1 MTVIN
6 AFPSVVG
13 SYPGSNHA
21 NACGSEVYYDP
32 VLKKDSKLYSSCPGV
47 GDAITACQ
55 KSGKKVMLSLGG
67 GWPTDYYL
75 PSPEVA
81 TWTAQFLIGAYGPP
95 TAAWKAAGR
104 PRPFGDAVVDGFD
117 LDLEAQTYD
126 MPSAEYIYKN
136 YDVFGKYVK
145 SNSKMLLSAAPQC
158 VVPDVRISPVLKAV
172 PFDFIFTQF
181 YNTRICSA
189 AQAVQDIKDKKTST
203 FTFDKWISE
212 IKASANPNLK
222 FYIGLAA
229 GPDGLPTHKEDYLT
243 PEDAN
248 TLITKYK
255 DNKNFGGVMLWEASV
270 SVRNPT
276 YGQSYGTWMKYAV
289 QGTFLK
295 NYHPIVSSSTRS
307 STTSTKTSSTKT
319 PSSTPVTSTKTS
331 STKSSS
337 TKISSSTPISSSKI
351 SSSTPVSSSKIPS
364 STPTPSTMIT
374 SSKTSS
380 SAYVTSSMVS
390 SSAYV
395 TSSSISSSSS
405 SSSAYET
412 VSTKSASSAETVS
425 STLIEPSSIATISA
439 SASSSESAYVPY
451 PTESASSVETIS
463 SSATESSSI
472 DTISATKEGSS
483 VYVPYPTETP
493 SSVETVSSTFI
504 EPSSIATISASETVS
519 SSVYVP
525 SSETSAST
533 DKYPTDTVSATTPEG
548 VSSTSCSTSSVAYS
562 TGASSSDV
570 YSVSSVVYS
579 SGVYSTASPVYPTST
594 YSASKGAD
602 YPEYPAESSKSDA
615 ESSTGY
621 ESVPSVTKKPE
632 YSEYPSAPTG
642 STTATVITSKF
653 IASPNI
659 HLLFANI

>member
-181 YNTRICSA
+181 YNTRVCSA
-189 AQAVQDIKDKKTST
+189 AQAVQDIKDKKTGT

-255 DNKNFGGVMLWEASV
+255 GNTNFGGVMLWEASV

-276 YGQSYGTWMKYAV
+276 YGRSYGTWMKYAV
-289 QGTFLK
+289 EGTFLK
-295 NYHPIVSSSTRS
+295 NYKPIVSSSTRS

-337 TKISSSTPISSSKI
+337 TKI

-405 SSSAYET
+405 SSAYET

-425 STLIEPSSIATISA
+425 GTLIEPSSIATISA

-504 EPSSIATISASETVS
+504 EPSSIATISASETLS

-525 SSETSAST
+525 SSSETSVST
-533 DKYPTDTVSATTPEG
+533 DMYPTDTVSATTPEG

>member
-126 MPSAEYIYKN
+126 MPSPEYIYKN

-189 AQAVQDIKDKKTST
+189 AQAVQDIKDKKTGT

-248 TLITKYK
+248 ILITKYK
-255 DNKNFGGVMLWEASV
+255 GNTNFGGVMLWEASV

-276 YGQSYGTWMKYAV
+276 YGRSYGTWMKYAV
-289 QGTFLK
+289 EGTFLK
-295 NYHPIVSSSTRS
+295 NYKPIVSSSTRS
-307 STTSTKTSSTKT
+307 
-319 PSSTPVTSTKTS
+319 
-331 STKSSS
+331 
-337 TKISSSTPISSSKI
+337 
-351 SSSTPVSSSKIPS
+351 
-364 STPTPSTMIT
+364 
-374 SSKTSS
+374 
-380 SAYVTSSMVS
+380 
-390 SSAYV
+390 
-395 TSSSISSSSS
+395 
-405 SSSAYET
+405 
-412 VSTKSASSAETVS
+412 
-425 STLIEPSSIATISA
+425 
-439 SASSSESAYVPY
+439 
-451 PTESASSVETIS
+451 
-463 SSATESSSI
+463 
-472 DTISATKEGSS
+472 
-483 VYVPYPTETP
+483 
-493 SSVETVSSTFI
+493 
-504 EPSSIATISASETVS
+504 
-519 SSVYVP
+519 
-525 SSETSAST
+525 
-533 DKYPTDTVSATTPEG
+533 
-548 VSSTSCSTSSVAYS
+548 
-562 TGASSSDV
+562 
-570 YSVSSVVYS
+570 
-579 SGVYSTASPVYPTST
+579 
-594 YSASKGAD
+594 
-602 YPEYPAESSKSDA
+602 
-615 ESSTGY
+615 
-621 ESVPSVTKKPE
+621 
-632 YSEYPSAPTG
+632 
-642 STTATVITSKF
+642 
-653 IASPNI
+653 
-659 HLLFANI
+659 

>member
-81 TWTAQFLIGAYGPP
+81 KWTAQFLIGAYGPP

-181 YNTRICSA
+181 YNTRVCSA
-189 AQAVQDIKDKKTST
+189 AQAVQDIKDKKTGT

-255 DNKNFGGVMLWEASV
+255 GNTNFGGVMLWEASV

-276 YGQSYGTWMKYAV
+276 YGRSYGTWMKYAV
-289 QGTFLK
+289 EGTFLK
-295 NYHPIVSSSTRS
+295 NYKPIVSSSTRF

-337 TKISSSTPISSSKI
+337 TKI

-390 SSAYV
+390 SSAHV
-395 TSSSISSSSS
+395 TSSSISSSSSSSS

-425 STLIEPSSIATISA
+425 STLIEPSSVATISA

-504 EPSSIATISASETVS
+504 EPSSIATISASETLS

-525 SSETSAST
+525 SSSETSAST
-533 DKYPTDTVSATTPEG
+533 DKYPTDTVSAITPEG

-562 TGASSSDV
+562 TGVSSSDV

-594 YSASKGAD
+594 YSASKGMD
-602 YPEYPAESSKSDA
+602 YPDYPAESSKSDA
-615 ESSTGY
+615 ASSTGY

-632 YSEYPSAPTG
+632 YSEYPTAPTG
-642 STTATVITSKF
+642 STTATVITSKS
-653 IASPNI
+653 IAS
-659 HLLFANI
+659 

>member
-81 TWTAQFLIGAYGPP
+81 QWTAEFLIKAYGPP

-331 STKSSS
+331 SIKSSS

-364 STPTPSTMIT
+364 STPAPSTMIT

-395 TSSSISSSSS
+395 TSSSISRSSSSS

-412 VSTKSASSAETVS
+412 VS
-425 STLIEPSSIATISA
+425 STLIEPSSVATISA

-472 DTISATKEGSS
+472 DTVSATKEGSS

-504 EPSSIATISASETVS
+504 EPSSIATISASETLS

-525 SSETSAST
+525 SSSETSAST
-533 DKYPTDTVSATTPEG
+533 DMYPTDTVSATTPEG

-594 YSASKGAD
+594 YSASKGVD
-602 YPEYPAESSKSDA
+602 YPEYPAESSKSDV

-659 HLLFANI
+659 H

>member
-181 YNTRICSA
+181 YNTRVCSA
-189 AQAVQDIKDKKTST
+189 AQAVQDIKDKKTGT

-331 STKSSS
+331 SIKSSS

-395 TSSSISSSSS
+395 TSSSISRSSSSS

-412 VSTKSASSAETVS
+412 VS
-425 STLIEPSSIATISA
+425 STLIEPSSVATISA

-472 DTISATKEGSS
+472 DTVSATKEGSS

-504 EPSSIATISASETVS
+504 EPSSIATISASETLS

-525 SSETSAST
+525 SSSETSAST
-533 DKYPTDTVSATTPEG
+533 DMYPTDTVSATTPEG

-594 YSASKGAD
+594 YSASKGVD
-602 YPEYPAESSKSDA
+602 YPEYPAESSKSDV

-659 HLLFANI
+659 H

>member
-181 YNTRICSA
+181 YNTRVCSA
-189 AQAVQDIKDKKTST
+189 AQAVQDIKDKKTGT

-255 DNKNFGGVMLWEASV
+255 GNTNFGGVMLWEASV

-289 QGTFLK
+289 EGTFLK
-295 NYHPIVSSSTRS
+295 NYKPIVSSSTRS

-319 PSSTPVTSTKTS
+319 PSSTPVTSTK
-331 STKSSS
+331 SSS
-337 TKISSSTPISSSKI
+337 TKISSSTPI
-351 SSSTPVSSSKIPS
+351 SSSKIPS

-405 SSSAYET
+405 SSSSAYET

-425 STLIEPSSIATISA
+425 GTLIEPSSIATISA

-504 EPSSIATISASETVS
+504 EPSSIATISASETLS

-525 SSETSAST
+525 SSSETSVST
-533 DKYPTDTVSATTPEG
+533 DMYPTDTVSATTPEG

>member
-55 KSGKKVMLSLGG
+55 KNGKKVMLSLGG

-181 YNTRICSA
+181 YNTRVCSA
-189 AQAVQDIKDKKTST
+189 AQAVQDIKDKKTGT

-255 DNKNFGGVMLWEASV
+255 GNTNFGGVMLWEASV

-276 YGQSYGTWMKYAV
+276 YGRSYGTWMKYAV
-289 QGTFLK
+289 EGTFLK
-295 NYHPIVSSSTRS
+295 NYKPIVSSSTRS

-337 TKISSSTPISSSKI
+337 TKI

-405 SSSAYET
+405 AYET

-451 PTESASSVETIS
+451 PTETASSVETIS

-472 DTISATKEGSS
+472 DTTSATKEGSS

-504 EPSSIATISASETVS
+504 EPSSIATISASETLS
-519 SSVYVP
+519 SSAYVP
-525 SSETSAST
+525 SSSETSAST

-594 YSASKGAD
+594 YSASKGMD
-602 YPEYPAESSKSDA
+602 YPDYPAESSKSDA
-615 ESSTGY
+615 ASSTGY

-632 YSEYPSAPTG
+632 YSEYPTAPTG

-653 IASPNI
+653 IAS
-659 HLLFANI
+659 

>member
-181 YNTRICSA
+181 YNTRVCSA
-189 AQAVQDIKDKKTST
+189 AQAVQDIKDKKTGT

-255 DNKNFGGVMLWEASV
+255 GNTNFGGVMLWEASV

-276 YGQSYGTWMKYAV
+276 YGRSYGTWMKYAV
-289 QGTFLK
+289 EGTFLK
-295 NYHPIVSSSTRS
+295 NYKPIVSSSTRS

-319 PSSTPVTSTKTS
+319 PSSTPVTSTK
-331 STKSSS
+331 SSS
-337 TKISSSTPISSSKI
+337 TKI

-395 TSSSISSSSS
+395 TSSSISSSS

-472 DTISATKEGSS
+472 DTVSATKEGSS

-504 EPSSIATISASETVS
+504 EPSSIATISASETLS
-519 SSVYVP
+519 SSAYVP
-525 SSETSAST
+525 SSSETSAST

-570 YSVSSVVYS
+570 YSVS

>member
-181 YNTRICSA
+181 YNTRVCSA
-189 AQAVQDIKDKKTST
+189 AQAVQDIKDKKTGT

-255 DNKNFGGVMLWEASV
+255 GNTNFGGVMLWEASV

-276 YGQSYGTWMKYAV
+276 YGRSYGTWMKYAV
-289 QGTFLK
+289 EGTFLK
-295 NYHPIVSSSTRS
+295 NYKPIVSSSTRS

-337 TKISSSTPISSSKI
+337 TKI

-412 VSTKSASSAETVS
+412 VSTKSASPAETVS
-425 STLIEPSSIATISA
+425 STLIEPSSVATISA

-504 EPSSIATISASETVS
+504 EPSSIATISASETLS

-525 SSETSAST
+525 SSSETSAST
-533 DKYPTDTVSATTPEG
+533 DKYPTDTVSAITPEG

-562 TGASSSDV
+562 TGVSSSDV

-594 YSASKGAD
+594 YSASKGMD
-602 YPEYPAESSKSDA
+602 YPDYPAESSKSDA
-615 ESSTGY
+615 ASSTGY

-632 YSEYPSAPTG
+632 YSEYPTAPTG
-642 STTATVITSKF
+642 STTATVITSKS
-653 IASPNI
+653 IAS
-659 HLLFANI
+659 

>member
-181 YNTRICSA
+181 YNTRVCSA
-189 AQAVQDIKDKKTST
+189 AQAVQDIKDKKTGT

-337 TKISSSTPISSSKI
+337 TKSSSTKI

-395 TSSSISSSSS
+395 TSSSISRSSSSS

-412 VSTKSASSAETVS
+412 VS
-425 STLIEPSSIATISA
+425 STLIEPSSVATISA
-439 SASSSESAYVPY
+439 SASSSKSAYVPY

-472 DTISATKEGSS
+472 DTVSATKEGSS

-504 EPSSIATISASETVS
+504 EPSSIATISASETLS
-519 SSVYVP
+519 SSAYVP
-525 SSETSAST
+525 SSSETSAST
-533 DKYPTDTVSATTPEG
+533 DKYPTDTVSATNPEG

-594 YSASKGAD
+594 YSASKGMD
-602 YPEYPAESSKSDA
+602 YPDYPAESSKSDA
-615 ESSTGY
+615 ASSTGY

-632 YSEYPSAPTG
+632 YSEYPTAPTG

-653 IASPNI
+653 IAS
-659 HLLFANI
+659 

>member
-255 DNKNFGGVMLWEASV
+255 GNTNFGGVMLWEASV

-276 YGQSYGTWMKYAV
+276 YGRSYGTWMKYAV
-289 QGTFLK
+289 EGTFLK
-295 NYHPIVSSSTRS
+295 NYKPIVSSSTRS

-337 TKISSSTPISSSKI
+337 TKSSSTKI

-405 SSSAYET
+405 AYET

-451 PTESASSVETIS
+451 PTETASSVETIS

-472 DTISATKEGSS
+472 DTTSATKEGSS

-504 EPSSIATISASETVS
+504 EPSSIATISASETLS
-519 SSVYVP
+519 SSAYVP
-525 SSETSAST
+525 SSSETSAST

-594 YSASKGAD
+594 YSASKGMD
-602 YPEYPAESSKSDA
+602 YPDYPAESSKSDA
-615 ESSTGY
+615 ASSTGY

-632 YSEYPSAPTG
+632 YSEYPTAPTG

-653 IASPNI
+653 IAS
-659 HLLFANI
+659 

>member
-81 TWTAQFLIGAYGPP
+81 QWTAEFLIKAYGPP

-331 STKSSS
+331 SIKSSS

-395 TSSSISSSSS
+395 TSSSISRSSSSS

-412 VSTKSASSAETVS
+412 VS
-425 STLIEPSSIATISA
+425 STLIEPSSVATISA

-472 DTISATKEGSS
+472 DTVSATKEGSS

-504 EPSSIATISASETVS
+504 EPSSIATISASETLS

-525 SSETSAST
+525 SSSETSAST
-533 DKYPTDTVSATTPEG
+533 DMYPTDTVSATTPEG

-594 YSASKGAD
+594 YSASKGVD
-602 YPEYPAESSKSDA
+602 YPEYPAESSKSDV

-659 HLLFANI
+659 H